1 MTNIKEIASTW
12 LDSLEQKESIDL
24 FVEALSTKKTE
35 RDVIKRALMSQHHPD
50 RKRGSEVSRLFIQ
63 INAFFDVIKT
73 IEKSEISQKRFLS
86 IIKLIQNPTH
96 LHEREK
102 QKRFLAMPY
111 STTGESLEYAF
122 LSATPLEL
130 LGLTNWEDFRKLSP
144 DQVQQQISSVQ
155 RIFKILI
162 DEKDKFFHGSAVAAL
177 YFLEAQLH
185 LLQIFTEDRTTDD
198 IESLVRQSLVPQDD
212 PDNKPESRSNAQ
224 SPEYIG
230 LDQVAQKVREM
241 MGDDGEIDFDGFSE
255 AETAAATPIDG
266 SFDEL
271 RSQDNED
278 LQALVTEKKQ
288 ELNVIAQRAET
299 LPSKLES
306 LFNTYTE
313 NGTTNYTVETYQ
325 LPTTIR
331 SILNDLQT
339 LVNIESFIAKTRSRV
354 HPESDISKQLQS
366 LTNKL
371 NTTKDM
377 FQRAAQS
384 HSVKITNIAQRI
396 DREYIRLEDK
406 NRTLGY
412 ILTRNDKINKHME
425 KDFFVPLHEIT
436 VKASSIMIE
445 LSIISTIQIMIDM
458 NSNSTTGSGYLH
470 EMLAN
475 IQRIIDE
482 TKQHIDDEFTHTFE
496 TLLARI
502 PSSTEIGKLD
512 KNQVKDDQL
521 GIKRI
526 LDLFKNYQI
535 NTPLSAQIVNQ
546 LDLLSAKYSEIILIE
561 NTIISLSEATNSLNL
576 YVNDLMDAA
585 TEYQESR
592 WKFWDLDRGR
602 KKALVLNLIAKCK
615 DLLVQIK
622 YWTEYLQNS
631 TIVDDSLKN
640 TQVEY
645 ETIQKQL
652 DEIESNLD

>member
-1 MTNIKEIASTW
+1 MI
-12 LDSLEQKESIDL
+12 
-24 FVEALSTKKTE
+24 
-35 RDVIKRALMSQHHPD
+35 QHHPD
-50 RKRGSEVSRLFIQ
+50 RNMGSEVSRLFIQ

-102 QKRFLAMPY
+102 QNRFLAIPY

-144 DQVQQQISSVQ
+144 NQVQQQISSVQ

-185 LLQIFTEDRTTDD
+185 LLQIFTENRTTDD

-224 SPEYIG
+224 NSEYIG
-230 LDQVAQKVREM
+230 PDQVAQKVREM
-241 MGDDGEIDFDGFSE
+241 MGDDGEIDFDAFSE
-255 AETAAATPIDG
+255 AETAAATPIDEFVDG

-278 LQALVTEKKQ
+278 LQALVTEKKH

-331 SILNDLQT
+331 SILSDLQT
-339 LVNIESFIAKTRSRV
+339 LVNIESFITKTKSRV
-354 HPESDISKQLQS
+354 HPESVISKQLQS
-366 LTNKL
+366 LLNKL

-412 ILTRNDKINKHME
+412 ILTRNDEINKHME

-458 NSNSTTGSGYLH
+458 NSNSTTGGSEYLH

-512 KNQVKDDQL
+512 KNQVRDDQL
-521 GIKRI
+521 GIEII

-535 NTPLSAQIVNQ
+535 NTPLSAQIVKQ
-546 LDLLSAKYSEIILIE
+546 LDLLSAKYSKIIFIE

-576 YVNDLMDAA
+576 YVNYLLDAA
-585 TEYQESR
+585 TEYQKSR
-592 WKFWDLDRGR
+592 WKFWDSDRGR
-602 KKALVLNLIAKCK
+602 KKARVLNLIAKCK
-615 DLLVQIK
+615 KLLFQIK
-622 YWTEYLQNS
+622 SWTEYLQNS